1 MKKEKRHAFG
11 KDIYLLGADEDGT
24 KYWLEAASFDCGWYY
39 GFGYV
44 ETYTNNRNPERSK
57 DIESHQH
64 YDGLILKNR
73 VPSPEEFKKVLKN
86 TPLNDNEIWKLNELM
101 QTFYTMRA
109 YMDLIYRDS
118 SNITHN
124 NCYDVIKN
132 EAEWTR
138 LKDEAMPALFKEI
151 YNILE
156 NEIQEEKL

>member
-11 KDIYLLGADEDGT
+11 KDIYLLGADEDGI

-64 YDGLILKNR
+64 YDGLILNGR
-73 VPSPEEFKKVLKN
+73 SPSPEEFKKVLPT
-86 TPLNDNEIWKLNELM
+86 TPLKDDEIWKLNELM
-101 QTFYTMRA
+101 RTFYTMRA
-109 YMDLIYRDS
+109 YMDLIYKGS
-118 SNITHN
+118 SNITRN

-132 EAEWTR
+132 DGEWLR

-151 YNILE
+151 YKLLE
-156 NEIQEEKL
+156 VELVI